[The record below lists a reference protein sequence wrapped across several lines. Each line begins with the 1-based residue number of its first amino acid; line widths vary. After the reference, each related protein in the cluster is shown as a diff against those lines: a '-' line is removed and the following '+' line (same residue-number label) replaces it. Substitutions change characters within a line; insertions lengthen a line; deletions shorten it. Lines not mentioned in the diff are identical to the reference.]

1 MNMSLWITWSND
13 GKLVTEC
20 HLMCVYI
27 INRGQ
32 LGKRERKGEMRME
45 KMFSISFETL
55 TE

>member
-1 MNMSLWITWSND
+1 MNMSLWNND

-32 LGKRERKGEMRME
+32 SGKRERKGENE
-45 KMFSISFETL
+45 NGENVFNII
-55 TE
+55 